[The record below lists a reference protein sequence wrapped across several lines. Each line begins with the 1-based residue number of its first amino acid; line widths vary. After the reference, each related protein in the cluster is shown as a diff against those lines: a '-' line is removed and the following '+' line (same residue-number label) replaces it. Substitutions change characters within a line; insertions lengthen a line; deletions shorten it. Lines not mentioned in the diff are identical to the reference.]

1 MKSFWN
7 MAILAAL
14 AAALIGCRK
23 HDAASE
29 LERAANALAQAD
41 PAPAPAPSTAQP
53 AAAKEAPAQ
62 PTQAGAPAPAQELRQ
77 AMAAYKAGDLE
88 DAVTRLQKLRA
99 TAVISPQQR
108 MALQDSVAAVMGEI
122 YGMAAKGDTRAIAA
136 VKQYEHMQTMPH

>member
-7 MAILAAL
+7 LTILATL

-29 LERAANALAQAD
+29 LERAANAMAQAD
-41 PAPAPAPSTAQP
+41 PAPASAPSTPQPSTPNAVPAQP
-53 AAAKEAPAQ
+53 AQAA
-62 PTQAGAPAPAQELRQ
+62 APAPAQELRQ